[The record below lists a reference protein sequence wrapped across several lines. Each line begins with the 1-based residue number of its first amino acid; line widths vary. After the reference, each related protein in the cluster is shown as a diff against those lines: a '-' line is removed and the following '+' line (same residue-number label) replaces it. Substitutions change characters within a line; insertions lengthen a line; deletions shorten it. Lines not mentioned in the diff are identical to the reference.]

1 MQRFF
6 RLLCSVA
13 FATPFVLPAQQGGTV
28 TGRVTDRATGAPI
41 VDAQVIV
48 VGTQRGTRTDDAGQY
63 RLTNVPEGPAR
74 IRALRLGYEAG
85 LQAVTVV
92 SGMNTTAD
100 FTLQATV
107 ARLDVVVVAAT
118 GESERRRETGNSVA
132 TISAN
137 EVPRTAINDVSDLLS
152 SRAPSVVVTQT
163 SGTTG
168 GGSRIRIRGSNSVSL
183 TNEPLILIDGVRANQ
198 DLGGSSI
205 SVGGQNPTRLDDLN
219 PEEIE
224 NIEIIKGPAAAAL
237 YGTAAA
243 NGVVQITTKRG
254 LSGRTRWTFY
264 SDGGRLDEVTDFPA
278 NYQQIGTNPGGGRVS
293 RCALL
298 LQAAGLCTPK
308 ADSLRA
314 YNPLEDNS
322 IFVRGF
328 REGFGASAAGGV
340 NLLQYFLS
348 GDFSREHGVYV
359 NNQSRRV
366 SLRSNVNAELTNTL
380 VASARLG
387 YASVRLS
394 LPQNDNNDQGPLGNG
409 LLGRDPITSANG
421 GYLSFPKDVYNQ
433 ILTTQSVDRLTGS
446 FDARWQPLSWLRVN
460 GISGLDYAGRTDQ
473 SITPPGL
480 IPEPDRRS
488 TGNATSNPYSLYT
501 YTNNINA
508 TASYKLSPEL
518 QASTAVGGQYVG
530 ERVRGTQAFGEG
542 LAGGTGSVGGTT
554 SGFAVAA
561 QNSDVITIGGY
572 VQQQLA
578 WRDRVFLSG
587 AIRGDDNSAFG
598 QDFSLIYYPSASLS
612 WVIGDESFFP
622 QNKWLSSLRLRTAY
636 GQSGQRPGF
645 RNAITF
651 YTAVAVKRQGSDI
664 GAVTIGAP
672 VGNAGLKP
680 ERSGEYE
687 LGFDAGF
694 LNDRI
699 SLEGTYYNKTTE
711 DALILRNLPP
721 SSGAAS
727 RYENLGKVTNHGFEA
742 LLTSRLVDTRNL
754 QFDLAVAASTNRNKL
769 VRLGQDVDTIFF
781 GLGANNGDFIQRHAE
796 GHPLGGYWQRP
807 ILGYA
812 DDNGDGIIGPD
823 EVQLADEAAYLG
835 QPIPEKELTI
845 TPTLSFLQHFRV
857 TGVLNYRGGFKVY
870 NSTAQF
876 RCAVFLNC
884 RAANDPSVG
893 LAEQARVM
901 ASARANFGEDASDAG
916 FVEDGTFWKLRELSL
931 TAMAPAAW
939 ASRMG
944 VRDLALTISGRNL
957 FTWTDYTGF
966 DPEIN
971 YNGTTN
977 FSTAEFLTQ
986 PQVRYFTARVSFG
999 W

>member
-1 MQRFF
+1 MQQRFS
-6 RLLCSVA
+6 LLA
-13 FATPFVLPAQQGGTV
+13 VLALAVPLVTQAQGTV
-28 TGRVTDRATGAPI
+28 TGRVTDRTTGAPI

-48 VGTQRGTRTDDAGQY
+48 VGTQRGARSDDAGQY
-63 RLTNVPEGPAR
+63 RIANVPAGTSR
-74 IRALRLGYEAG
+74 VRALRLGYEAA
-85 LQAVTVV
+85 LDTVTVT
-92 SGMNTTAD
+92 SGGTATAD
-100 FTLQATV
+100 FSLQATI
-107 ARLDVVVVAAT
+107 ARLDEVVIAAT
-118 GESERRRETGNSVA
+118 GESERRRATGNSVA
-132 TISAN
+132 TINADAI
-137 EVPRTAINDVSDLLS
+137 PKTAINNVSDLIS
-152 SRAPSVVVTQT
+152 SRAPSVTVTQT

-183 TNEPLILIDGVRANQ
+183 TNEPLILIDGIRANA
-198 DLGGSSI
+198 DPGGSTI

-219 PEEIE
+219 PAEIE

-243 NGVVQITTKRG
+243 NGVVQITTRRG
-254 LSGRTRWTFY
+254 ISGRTRWSAY
-264 SDGGRLDEVTDFPA
+264 VDGGQLSEVTSYPA
-278 NYQQIGTNPGGGRVS
+278 NYQQIGTNPDGARVS

-298 LQAAGLCTPK
+298 LQSAGLCTPK

-322 IFVRGF
+322 LFVTGF
-328 REGFGASAAGGV
+328 REQAGISAAGGV

-348 GDFSREHGVYV
+348 GDFSREHGVYA
-359 NNQSRRV
+359 NNLSRRV
-366 SLRSNVNAELTNTL
+366 NLRSNLSAELSNTL
-380 VASARLG
+380 IASARVG
-387 YASVRLS
+387 YGSLRLD

-409 LLGRDPITSANG
+409 LLGRDPITSPNG
-421 GYLSFPKDVYNQ
+421 GYLSFPKEVYNQ
-433 ILTTQSVDRLTGS
+433 ILTTQSVDRLTGGVE
-446 FDARWQPLSWLRVN
+446 ARWQPLGWLRVN
-460 GISGLDYAGRTDQ
+460 GVSGLDLASRTDQ
-473 SITPPGL
+473 AITPPGL
-480 IPEPDRRS
+480 IPEPDRRAI
-488 TGNATSNPYSLYT
+488 GNATSNPYSLYT
-501 YTNNINA
+501 YTSNVNA
-508 TASYKLSPEL
+508 TASYALTPEL
-518 QASTAVGGQYVG
+518 QASTAAGGQYVG

-542 LAGGTGSVGGTT
+542 LAGGTGSIGGTT

-572 VQQQLA
+572 LQQQLA

-598 QDFSLIYYPSASLS
+598 QDFSFIYYPSASLS
-612 WVIGDESFFP
+612 WVIGDETFFP
-622 QNKWLSSLRLRTAY
+622 QNDWVSSLRLRASY

-651 YTAVAVKRQGSDI
+651 YTAVAVKRAGSDV

-672 VGNAGLKP
+672 VGNAALKP
-680 ERSGEYE
+680 ERSSEYE

-694 LNDRI
+694 LNDRV
-699 SLEGTYYNKTTE
+699 SFEATLYDKTTE

-727 RYENLGKVTNHGFEA
+727 RYENLGKVTNKGIEG
-742 LLTSRLVDTRNL
+742 LLSARVFDGRNL
-754 QFDLAVAASTNRNKL
+754 QFDLAVTASRNRNKL

-796 GHPLGGYWQRP
+796 GHPLGGYWQRE
-807 ILGYA
+807 ILGF
-812 DDNGDGIIGPD
+812 DDENDDGIIGPE
-823 EVQLADEAAYLG
+823 EVMLADEASFLG
-835 QPIPEKELTI
+835 QPLPRTEFSVA
-845 TPTLSFLQHFRV
+845 PTLNFMRHFRV
-857 TGVLNYRGGFKVY
+857 SGLLNYRGGFKIY

-893 LAEQARVM
+893 LEEQARVM
-901 ASARANFGEDASDAG
+901 ASARANFGLDASDAG
-916 FVEDGTFWKLRELSL
+916 FVEDGSFWKLREVSL
-931 TAMAPAAW
+931 TATAPASW
-939 ASRMG
+939 AQRLG
-944 VRDLALTISGRNL
+944 VTDLALTISGRNL
-957 FTWTDYTGF
+957 ATWTDYTGF

-971 YNGTTN
+971 FNGTSN

-986 PQVRYFTARVSFG
+986 PQVRYYTARVSFG